1 MNDSADNFSEP
12 QEFGTKPFIYFE
24 EGEPEDYPQRYG
36 VVLVLSDFAL
46 AAKGL
51 GPEDKDELLIRG
63 AVSYRECLNMARA
76 KWKQTVFFKGK
87 EGKMYSKIS
96 IEGPDVRTSW
106 NRPETPIIP

>member
-36 VVLVLSDFAL
+36 VVLVLSDFVL

-51 GPEDKDELLIRG
+51 NPEDKDELLIRG
-63 AVSYRECLNMARA
+63 AVSYRECLDMAGS
-76 KWKQTVFFKGK
+76 KWKQTVCFKGK

-96 IEGPDVRTSW
+96 IEGPNVRTTW